1 MNPGGPPELDL
12 TGFGIAAFAFAIVAL
27 GVWWWRNRGGVATSD
42 AIRLLALR
50 PLGGKRLVALIEV
63 EEQRFLV
70 GMTDSQI
77 ACLGKLE
84 GAGGSSVSAH
94 ETSAAKEAAA

>member
-1 MNPGGPPELDL
+1 MNPSGPPDIDL
-12 TGFGIAAFAFAIVAL
+12 TGFGIAAFVFAIVAL
-27 GVWWWRNRGGVATSD
+27 GFWWWRNRGGVAGGD

-63 EEQRFLV
+63 EEERFLL

-77 ACLGKLE
+77 SCLGRLE
-84 GAGGSSVSAH
+84 GDRNAGASALDRG
-94 ETSAAKEAAA
+94 AAKEAAA

>member
-1 MNPGGPPELDL
+1 MNPSGPPDIDL
-12 TGFGIAAFAFAIVAL
+12 TGFGIAAFAFAIAAL
-27 GVWWWRNRGGVATSD
+27 GFWWWRNRGGVAAGD

-63 EEQRFLV
+63 EEERFLL

-77 ACLGKLE
+77 SCLGRLE
-84 GAGGSSVSAH
+84 RARDAASSVPEAG
-94 ETSAAKEAAA
+94 TAKEAAA